1 MDYAFFIFTFYN
13 RVNAMKQ
20 INKKT
25 RSNTQSKKAFTKKL
39 ATLLAGLFI
48 GGASATSVQTIEIIK
63 AEPIKAVSLISDA
76 KSNLNG
82 LFNGLT
88 LNTQPVQ
95 LTVKNM
101 IAKESVKANNTKQT
115 TVTKI
120 ALVAE

>member
-1 MDYAFFIFTFYN
+1 
-13 RVNAMKQ
+13 MKQ
-20 INKKT
+20 INKEA
-25 RSNTQSKKAFTKKL
+25 RSNTKNRKAFTKKL

-48 GGASATSVQTIEIIK
+48 GGASATSVQTVEIMK

-101 IAKESVKANNTKQT
+101 IAKDSVKTSNTKQLA
-115 TVTKI
+115 VTKVALI
-120 ALVAE
+120 AE